1 MQKLFAEGVPM
12 PGVIG
17 RRGLL
22 RWMGAGGLALVSLP
36 ILSRGARADDD
47 LLVFDWSG
55 YEIPELH
62 QAYIK
67 KYGKSPTITIFGDDE
82 EAYVKIKSGF
92 KTDLVHPTS
101 YAIGRY
107 RDQGLLKPIDT
118 TRLSN
123 WPDVMPKLASRPGMN
138 TDGHQ
143 WIAPCGWGYNS
154 VLYRTDLCQPKEQS
168 WLLLWDERY
177 KGKIA
182 LAVEMDGSVIPAAM
196 SLGIKDP
203 FNMSD
208 AEIAQVKDHL
218 RKQRE
223 LNRFYWTDPAELEQA
238 MAAGEVVAAYAWG
251 ASFSALKKQG
261 VPVAYMKPKEG
272 VIGWIDG
279 FIMMKDG
286 PGKEQNAYDYVDA
299 WLSPE
304 TGKYM
309 LEQYGYAHSNR
320 KAFDLVSPDRLK
332 EIGIESKDDI
342 LSQGVFLQ
350 EQKAETRE
358 KYVKMYEDVKA
369 GQ

>member
-36 ILSRGARADDD
+36 ILSRGALADDD

-107 RDQGLLKPIDT
+107 RDQGL
-118 TRLSN
+118 
-123 WPDVMPKLASRPGMN
+123 MPKLASRPGMN

-286 PGKEQNAYDYVDA
+286 PGKEQ
-299 WLSPE
+299 
-304 TGKYM
+304 
-309 LEQYGYAHSNR
+309 YGYAHSNR